1 MVVSCMNAMTKQ
13 MEKRKTKEKK
23 NKETRDKF
31 SNCFFPLIFY
41 FQKEFSIF
49 ETKKIVWQPKIDR
62 KRKWLSKLNL

>member
-23 NKETRDKF
+23 NKETRDMF

-62 KRKWLSKLNL
+62 K